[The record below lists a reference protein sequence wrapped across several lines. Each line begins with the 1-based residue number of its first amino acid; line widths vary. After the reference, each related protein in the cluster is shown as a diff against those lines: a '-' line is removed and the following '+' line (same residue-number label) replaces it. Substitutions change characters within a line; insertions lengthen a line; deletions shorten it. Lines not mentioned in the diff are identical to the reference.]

1 MDILARELAAWLLG
15 GGLAAVAAAAAAA
28 AAAAV
33 VIVVVVEE
41 KIRNINPGS
50 STIQKIP
57 ISYHF

>member
-15 GGLAAVAAAAAAA
+15 GGLAAVAAAAAA